1 MTPQELLDALLQM
14 NEEQGRRL
22 LQSSLPGMSEV
33 ALGRLVKLLKKE
45 TDQHWNYEPR
55 LSLKLSG
62 YLICIGDESRN
73 ASIRAVGLLARGDA
87 LRRLDYDQESLPY
100 FDAAG
105 EEFLALGDEVGWA
118 RTRIGRVSACTRLN
132 RTTEALRDAGA
143 ARDIFWRHDKFLRA
157 GQMDTNAAIIHYEL
171 GHYEQALR
179 LFDRAIET
187 YTLQAN
193 GSDLSIARAR
203 ANKALALAAL
213 GRFREALALH
223 EQARATFV
231 LYGDREEVAVAR
243 EDLNMADIYAAQGY
257 YSRAVLLYNR
267 SRDLFIKH
275 DMRVAAAEVAL
286 QVCFC
291 LGRLNRTREA
301 LELAHD
307 VELFFRSHEG
317 QSHNLARALMQQA
330 TIIAMEGENQQ
341 AYALLQE
348 ASSLL
353 EAGGF
358 VLLAA
363 LARLR
368 RAELHFKDQRDHQD
382 RQLETSLYEAQYV
395 ADIFADQEDLP
406 HLAQATFLQAS
417 IAAATEQYTMAH
429 ELCLHALDIA
439 QGQNLRELQYLCYD
453 VLGQLAEHDQDLR
466 AAASYYDRA
475 IRGIDEVQSRLA
487 LDSRISFLEDKRHI
501 YQRAILLALK
511 RGKKEQALT
520 YIEKSKSRVLVDYL
534 RNTIDIRLHADEG
547 MDGSML
553 EKLRQLREEQA
564 WFSSI
569 VYGNEYATEMSDT
582 AIRRKQSVG
591 VTEARREMQRRE
603 HHIERLF
610 EQLQLRSLG
619 VDGGDAIHH
628 SSHPNH
634 APASGATS
642 MLIAFRPYFASSAVL
657 LEYYIAD
664 QDLYIFAVTARD
676 LEVRVMPAA
685 LPQLEKLLALWNA
698 NLGMMSIMT
707 GAPNSENASTG
718 LLANGLGLLRRLHA
732 LLLRPVEACLAG
744 CTHVTIVP
752 YGILHYLPFH
762 CLYDG
767 ARFLIE
773 RMQVSYLPTAVLLDI
788 CQRRGRQVQ
797 VDRSRLRDALVM
809 GLSGGGQLPYATREA
824 AAVAQ
829 QLATSCILNEEATA
843 SCLWTKGPDSPIVH
857 IAAHG
862 LFRLDA
868 PNFSYIQLA
877 DRQLSTIDVFN
888 LDLSSCSLVT
898 LSACETGRAVI
909 KGVDEVIGLGRGF
922 LYAGA
927 ASLLSTLWKVDDASS
942 AALMDGF
949 YQALMRG
956 ASKVQALAVAQQTWL
971 NQTRTSFY
979 VHPYFWG
986 AFHLIGDTG
995 SVLL

>member
-1 MTPQELLDALLQM
+1 MTPQELVDALLQM

-33 ALGRLVKLLKKE
+33 ALNRLVKLLKKE
-45 TDQHWNYEPR
+45 TDQHWNYKPR
-55 LSLKLSG
+55 ISLKLSG

-105 EEFLALGDEVGWA
+105 EEFLALGDEIGWA

-143 ARDIFWRHDKFLRA
+143 ARDIFWRYDKFLRA

-171 GHYEQALR
+171 GHYERALR

-223 EQARATFV
+223 EQARAAFV
-231 LYGDREEVAVAR
+231 VYEDREEVAVAR

-257 YSRAVLLYNR
+257 YSRAVSLYNR

-275 DMRVAAAEVAL
+275 DMKVAAAEVAL

-291 LGRLNRTREA
+291 LGRLNRTCEA
-301 LELAHD
+301 LELVRD

-317 QSHNLARALMQQA
+317 QGHNLARALMQQA
-330 TIIAMEGENQQ
+330 TIITMEGENQQ

-348 ASSLL
+348 ASDLL

-368 RAELHFKDQRDHQD
+368 RAELHFKDRRDHQD
-382 RQLETSLYEAQYV
+382 RQLETSLYEAQDV
-395 ADIFADQEDLP
+395 ADVFADQEDLP

-417 IAAATEQYTMAH
+417 IASATDQYAMAR
-429 ELCLHALDIA
+429 ELCLHALAIA
-439 QGQNLRELQYLCYD
+439 QGQNLLELQYLCYD
-453 VLGQLAEHDQDLR
+453 VLGQLAEHDQDMQV
-466 AAASYYDRA
+466 AASYYDQA

-487 LDSRISFLEDKRHI
+487 LDSRISFLEDKRQI
-501 YQRAILLALK
+501 YQRAVLLALK

-547 MDGSML
+547 MDGSVL
-553 EKLRQLREEQA
+553 EKLKQLREEQA

-582 AIRRKQSVG
+582 AIRRKQAVG
-591 VTEARREMQRRE
+591 VAEARREMQRRE

-619 VDGGDAIHH
+619 SGEDADEVFNP
-628 SSHPNH
+628 SNR
-634 APASGATS
+634 APVSGATS
-642 MLIAFRPYFASSAVL
+642 MLIALRPYFTSSAVL
-657 LEYYIAD
+657 LEYYVAD
-664 QDLYIFAVTARD
+664 QDLYIFAVAARG
-676 LEVRVMPAA
+676 LEVRIVPDA

-698 NLGMMSIMT
+698 NLDMMSVMT
-707 GAPNSENASTG
+707 GSPGSENASMG
-718 LLANGLGLLRRLHA
+718 LLANGLGLLHRLYA

-744 CTHVTIVP
+744 CAHVTIVP

-773 RMQVSYLPTAVLLDI
+773 RMQVSYLPTAVLFDI
-788 CQRRGRQVQ
+788 CQRRGRQMQ

-829 QLATSCILNEEATA
+829 QLSTSCILNEEATA
-843 SCLWTKGPDSPIVH
+843 SCLWAKGSYSPIVH

-949 YQALMRG
+949 YRELVRG
-956 ASKVQALAVAQQTWL
+956 ASKVQALAVAQRAWL
-971 NQTRTSFY
+971 SQTRSSLHA
-979 VHPYFWG
+979 HPYFWG

-995 SVLL
+995 PVLL